1 MLPITRKSLRIPH
14 GLAMLAAAIGLA
26 ASLAWP
32 TVEETRPVEQNA
44 DSGQNISAHDG
55 MAEANE
61 VGESRNPEPRDC
73 RRAGCR
79 GQSRPIFILPP
90 LLPDLRFF

>member
-32 TVEETRPVEQNA
+32 TAEETRQARLNA
-44 DSGQNISAHDG
+44 DSSQNVVLNDG
-55 MAEANE
+55 ITEARDTAET
-61 VGESRNPEPRDC
+61 RNPEPRDC

-79 GQSRPIFILPP
+79 GQSGLISSLPP